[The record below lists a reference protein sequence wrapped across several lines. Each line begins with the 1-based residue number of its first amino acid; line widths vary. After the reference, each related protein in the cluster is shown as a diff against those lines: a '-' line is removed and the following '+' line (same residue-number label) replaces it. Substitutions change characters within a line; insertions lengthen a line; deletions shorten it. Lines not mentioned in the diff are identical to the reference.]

1 YARAAADRGARNR
14 RAALP
19 GGLPVRR
26 NRPDHRSTGRAG
38 PAAALQGARAPPARV
53 GRRGPGL
60 LERAAGTD
68 ATVELAASRPDA
80 RSGNASVP
88 GRRWV
93 HPLRGYPGVGRWGGG
108 TDGSTPNG

>member
-1 YARAAADRGARNR
+1 MGGWLSRSGRATPTPDTGSSGPRTRETPGTCPTSR
-14 RAALP
+14 
-19 GGLPVRR
+19 GGLPLLRD
-26 NRPDHRSTGRAG
+26 PPEQEGAGRAG
-38 PAAALQGARAPPARV
+38 PAAALRGARAPPARA

-93 HPLRGYPGVGRWGGG
+93 HPLRG
-108 TDGSTPNG
+108 